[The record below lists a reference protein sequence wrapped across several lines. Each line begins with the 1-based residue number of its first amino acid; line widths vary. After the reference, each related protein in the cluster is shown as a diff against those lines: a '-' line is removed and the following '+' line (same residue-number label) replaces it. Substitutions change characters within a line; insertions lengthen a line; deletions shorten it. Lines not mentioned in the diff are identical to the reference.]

1 MSNEEKSIPLDDL
14 DISDLGLHDSMIQNG
29 LFLGHLRTPEVE
41 SVVQQSGLLE
51 ELKGRGYKEFTLSV
65 EVESL
70 QDNRIHICIPGG
82 EDLFF
87 LRLHLGSFPLVGPNP
102 ARLISID
109 WFQTQNP
116 RMAHK
121 RLFPG
126 QKYPGLGFGILAAFR
141 SLLALLADR
150 THAAGIITVPEYF
163 HDAVLFN
170 RYMKCRFLNPE
181 KAADFENLRI
191 LGNVRAVSAAI
202 QAGKLQRKN
211 GEVYAWR
218 HGEMV
223 HFRPD
228 YLNAMVFDDS
238 YNRLLRQH
246 LDPKKYVLVNGNDV
260 ASDQTSGEDT

>member
-1 MSNEEKSIPLDDL
+1 MSNEEKSIPLEDL
-14 DISDLGLHDSMIQNG
+14 DISDLGLHDSMIQEG
-29 LFLGHLRTPEVE
+29 LFLGHLRTPEVQ
-41 SVVQQSGLLE
+41 SIVQQSGLLD
-51 ELKGRGYKEFTLSV
+51 ELKGRGYSEFSLSI

-70 QDNRIHICIPGG
+70 QDNRIHICIPEG

-87 LRLHLGSFPLVGPNP
+87 LRLHLGSFSLAGPNP

-126 QKYPGLGFGILAAFR
+126 QKYPGLGFGILTAFR
-141 SLLALLADR
+141 SLLSLLADK

-191 LGNVRAVSAAI
+191 HGNVRSISAAI
-202 QAGKLQRKN
+202 QEGRMRKRS
-211 GEVYAWR
+211 GEIYAWR

-228 YLNAMVFDDS
+228 YLNAMVFDDT
-238 YNRLLRQH
+238 YHRLYRQH
-246 LDPKKYVLVNGNDV
+246 LDRKRYVLVH
-260 ASDQTSGEDT
+260 SDTSHDSISGEAP